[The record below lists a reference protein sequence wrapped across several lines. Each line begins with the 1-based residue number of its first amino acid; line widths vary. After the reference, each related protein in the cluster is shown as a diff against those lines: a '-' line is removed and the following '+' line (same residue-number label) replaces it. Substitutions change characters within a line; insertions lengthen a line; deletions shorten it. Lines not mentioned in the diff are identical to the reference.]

1 MTEIGFH
8 FNVAA
13 PAGYACRLIRK
24 ALRQG
29 SPITITGPRVAL
41 EGIDRELWALGPT
54 EFVPHAW
61 AADAASVPAR
71 LHPTTAWLAPE
82 PLDAPMQGALV
93 NLGEAVPRGFESYHR
108 LIEIVSADEGDRA
121 AARERW
127 KGYVGRGYAIV
138 RHEVGE

>member
-13 PAGYACRLIRK
+13 PGGYACRLLRK

-29 SPITITGPRVAL
+29 SAIAITGPRETL
-41 EGIDRELWALGPT
+41 ESIDRDLWALSPT

-61 AADAASVPAR
+61 AADAATVPQR
-71 LHPTTAWLAPE
+71 LHATTAWLAPD
-82 PLDAPMQGALV
+82 PLEAPTHEALV
-93 NLGEAVPRGFESYHR
+93 NVGATVPRGFESFRR
-108 LIEIVSADEGDRA
+108 LIEVVSTDEGDRA

-127 KGYVGRGYAIV
+127 KGYVGRGYAIL